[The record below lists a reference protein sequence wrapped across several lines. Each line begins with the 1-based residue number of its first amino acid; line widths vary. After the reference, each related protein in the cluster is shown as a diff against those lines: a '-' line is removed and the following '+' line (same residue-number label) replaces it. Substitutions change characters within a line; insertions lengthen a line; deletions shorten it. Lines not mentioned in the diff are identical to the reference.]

1 MSRYQ
6 SLKLVKNQVTFDPG
20 QIDFYP
26 TTSTRQNVNDI
37 TAMRV
42 SAVSACV
49 ERICVIES
57 LPKHIYQ
64 DTPDGQ
70 KRVDHPYWKLLNAE
84 PNRLWTA
91 SSFWERMISAMLLK
105 GDGYAEIIR
114 AKNQFGTQ
122 PAIVA
127 IKPLIRESV
136 SPSEVD
142 GELVYKIS
150 DPNGPVR
157 NISQDDILH
166 VPGFGFDGFH
176 GMSVIK
182 YAARSATG
190 IALAADKYSSA
201 FFENG
206 ARPDFAIEMPNAPT
220 PEQQEMMR
228 QSWSDRYQ
236 GSEKSHKPVLLTG
249 GSKIHEITMSA
260 EDSQLLETRKYQVVD
275 ICSAFGVPPQLI
287 GSQDST
293 AGWAGSSLE
302 QLNLWFAKYTLRQ
315 HIARITQ
322 EINRK
327 LFSHT
332 KYFVEFNLNA
342 FLEGDSKAQ
351 AEYFTKAIG
360 GPGSQGWM
368 TVNEVRRLKNMQPDQ
383 SHNGAYDEVIQSG
396 ATPPTDKKS

>member
-1 MSRYQ
+1 
-6 SLKLVKNQVTFDPG
+6 
-20 QIDFYP
+20 
-26 TTSTRQNVNDI
+26 VNDV

-49 ERICVIES
+49 ERICVIAS

-70 KRVDHPYWKLLNAE
+70 KRVDHAYWKLLNAE
-84 PNRLWTA
+84 PNKLWTA
-91 SSFWERMISAMLLK
+91 AAFWERMISAMLLR
-105 GDGYAEIIR
+105 GDGYAELIR
-114 AKNQFGTQ
+114 ARDKFGTK
-122 PAIVA
+122 PEIIG
-127 IKPLIRESV
+127 IKPLIREFISTV
-136 SPSEVD
+136 EVD
-142 GELVYKIS
+142 GALVYKIS
-150 DPNGPVR
+150 DPNGNVR
-157 NISQDDILH
+157 NLSQDDILH
-166 VPGFGFDGFH
+166 FPGFGFDGFH

-182 YAARSATG
+182 HAARSATG

-206 ARPDFAIEMPNAPT
+206 ARPDFAIELPNT
-220 PEQQEMMR
+220 PSLDQQEMMR
-228 QSWSDRYQ
+228 ASWEDRYK
-236 GSEKSHKPVLLTG
+236 GAERSHKPVLLSG
-249 GSKIHEITMSA
+249 GAKIHEITLSA

-287 GSQDST
+287 GAQDST

-327 LFSHT
+327 LFSQT
-332 KYFVEFNLNA
+332 KYFVEFNLDA
-342 FLEGDSKAQ
+342 FLEGDSKTQ
-351 AEYFTKAIG
+351 SEYFAKAIG

-368 TVNEVRRLKNMQPDQ
+368 TVNEVRRLKNLKPD
-383 SHNGAYDEVIQSG
+383 SSNGGVYDEVMKSG
-396 ATPPTDKKS
+396 SAVAGDLVRAE